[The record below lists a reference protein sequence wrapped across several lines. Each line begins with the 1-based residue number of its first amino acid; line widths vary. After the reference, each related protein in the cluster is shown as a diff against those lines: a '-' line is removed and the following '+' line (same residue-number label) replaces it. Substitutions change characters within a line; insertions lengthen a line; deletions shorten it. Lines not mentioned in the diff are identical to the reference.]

1 MQLVPRMAFVLLL
14 DFGVVAN
21 AANFTLFLTFMVVI
35 AALIV
40 LKYRLLRAKRPLL
53 SSAGDGQNALDPS
66 ALGIVFNAFMLAQ
79 LSFQILLLG
88 SCLACW

>member
-1 MQLVPRMAFVLLL
+1 MALFLSHHGKANDTIGYQGITEIIAASARMAFVLLL

-40 LKYRLLRAKRPLL
+40 LKFRLLRAKRPL
-53 SSAGDGQNALDPS
+53 
-66 ALGIVFNAFMLAQ
+66 
-79 LSFQILLLG
+79 
-88 SCLACW
+88 